1 MSPYHFIT
9 SITLPPLFSSYKC
22 NFRNNPLFSFTVCGK
37 YHIYSCGHS
46 PTLLISSVPGELS
59 SQRSTLVNKMSG
71 SIYNLH
77 ITVVNHSR
85 NSNHSAVVRTYRI
98 RISTYITLFK
108 AVFSLCSVTLV
119 RNEPLACSDEDFA
132 GTGMYGNRYD
142 AIGKQRGWSFDS
154 IFYLL

>member
-1 MSPYHFIT
+1 M
-9 SITLPPLFSSYKC
+9 LFDKC

-46 PTLLISSVPGELS
+46 PTLLISSIPSELP
-59 SQRSTLVNKMSG
+59 SQGSTLINKMSG
-71 SIYNLH
+71 SVHNLH
-77 ITVVNHSR
+77 ITVVDHPR
-85 NSNHSAVVRTYRI
+85 NSNHTAVVRAYRI
-98 RISTYITLFK
+98 RISSYITLFK

-119 RNEPLACSDEDFA
+119 RNKPFTCSDEDFA

>member
-1 MSPYHFIT
+1 
-9 SITLPPLFSSYKC
+9 
-22 NFRNNPLFSFTVCGK
+22 
-37 YHIYSCGHS
+37 
-46 PTLLISSVPGELS
+46 
-59 SQRSTLVNKMSG
+59 LVNKMSG

-108 AVFSLCSVTLV
+108 AVFSLCSVTLI